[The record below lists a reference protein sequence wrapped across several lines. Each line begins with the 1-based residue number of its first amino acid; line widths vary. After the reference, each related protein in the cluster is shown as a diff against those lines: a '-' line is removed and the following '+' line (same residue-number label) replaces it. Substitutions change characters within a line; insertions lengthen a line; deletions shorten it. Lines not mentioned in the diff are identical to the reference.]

1 MRSMRWTRRF
11 CWFAVLAAAFAGLV
25 AAQPA
30 AAQEV
35 KLNEV
40 LRSLF
45 YAPQYVALRSGAF
58 EQEGLKIAGPKTTWG
73 VQAAVTEVVSG
84 NSNIA
89 LMGPEAAGLTQD
101 ASPDRRL
108 VNFALLTNG
117 DGGFILSKTAMPN
130 FTIADLKGKTI
141 VTSGKGS
148 TPALVL
154 VDLIKK
160 AGLDPNKDV
169 TIRNIPVS
177 ANIIP
182 SYLEPSTNF
191 AQAFEPMV
199 VQAVA
204 ENRGYRVASVG
215 ALAGP
220 MPYTAFMAPASYI
233 EKNPAIIQA
242 FTNAVYKGLIWTDT
256 HSPAEIA
263 ALIAPDFKDVP
274 VATVEAVIAE
284 YKKVKI
290 WAPDPLLRPEGM
302 DQMMGL
308 MVDAEVPEAAV
319 PVRPDRQSELRP
331 KGHSND
337 QAMSG
342 RERIRGEGLSYTY
355 LTRIGET
362 LALKDLDLTI
372 RDGEFCSIVGPSG
385 CGKSTLL
392 GIISGLLQPTEGQV
406 LLDGVSI
413 RGTHE
418 RVGILLQKDHLFEW
432 RTVLQN
438 AELGLEIRGRNT
450 AEARRRA
457 HQLLESYGLAGFE
470 NAYPHQLSGGMRQ
483 RVALIRTLATDPDVL
498 LLDEPFSALDYQ
510 TKLILER
517 DVHRIIRDDKKT
529 ALLVTHDIEEA
540 VSMSDR
546 VIVLSGR
553 PAQVKNVYDIA
564 LTVAAERTPMNSRD
578 APEFRGYCKSIWE
591 DLDIERRTL

>member
-1 MRSMRWTRRF
+1 MPPRFCRPTQTGCGCRATRRSAAPAMHCDDTHVSNDHDACRQGWPQMRSRQMRSMRLTRPFGRI
-11 CWFAVLAAAFAGLV
+11 AVLAAACGWLM

-182 SYLEPSTNF
+182 SYFEPSTNF

-233 EKNPAIIQA
+233 EKNPGIIQA

-256 HSPAEIA
+256 HSAQEIA
-263 ALIAPDFKDVP
+263 ALIAQDFKEVP
-274 VATVEAVIAE
+274 VATIEVVITE
-284 YKKVKI
+284 YKKVK
-290 WAPDPLLRPEGM
+290 
-302 DQMMGL
+302 
-308 MVDAEVPEAAV
+308 
-319 PVRPDRQSELRP
+319 
-331 KGHSND
+331 
-337 QAMSG
+337 
-342 RERIRGEGLSYTY
+342 
-355 LTRIGET
+355 
-362 LALKDLDLTI
+362 
-372 RDGEFCSIVGPSG
+372 
-385 CGKSTLL
+385 
-392 GIISGLLQPTEGQV
+392 
-406 LLDGVSI
+406 
-413 RGTHE
+413 
-418 RVGILLQKDHLFEW
+418 
-432 RTVLQN
+432 
-438 AELGLEIRGRNT
+438 
-450 AEARRRA
+450 
-457 HQLLESYGLAGFE
+457 
-470 NAYPHQLSGGMRQ
+470 
-483 RVALIRTLATDPDVL
+483 
-498 LLDEPFSALDYQ
+498 
-510 TKLILER
+510 
-517 DVHRIIRDDKKT
+517 
-529 ALLVTHDIEEA
+529 
-540 VSMSDR
+540 
-546 VIVLSGR
+546 
-553 PAQVKNVYDIA
+553 
-564 LTVAAERTPMNSRD
+564 
-578 APEFRGYCKSIWE
+578 
-591 DLDIERRTL
+591 